1 MIWQKEFYRV
11 ISYCKDR
18 PNRSERVTQTPA
30 MREQN
35 QKKVNMVTFRFL
47 LFGLWSFCSQNKSI
61 SSFSLQYPISLFS
74 FLLQPM
80 STLHKIFYKDENEN
94 QDCMRKL
101 YFQVI
106 TISRIQCHVFHKRS
120 IGMCRSTHLFYFF
133 ISGYDYYG
141 WVIFYSLLIQAV
153 TQRNDCIT
161 RKYLYEEVV
170 MPAQQ
175 SF

>member
-35 QKKVNMVTFRFL
+35 QKKVNMATFRFL

-94 QDCMRKL
+94 QDCMRKSL
-101 YFQVI
+101 RSVEFSVTYFIKDLSVCVEVLI
-106 TISRIQCHVFHKRS
+106 YSTSLFLVTTIMDESFPIVF
-120 IGMCRSTHLFYFF
+120 
-133 ISGYDYYG
+133 
-141 WVIFYSLLIQAV
+141 
-153 TQRNDCIT
+153 
-161 RKYLYEEVV
+161 
-170 MPAQQ
+170 
-175 SF
+175 

>member
-11 ISYCKDR
+11 ISYCRDR

-35 QKKVNMVTFRFL
+35 QKKVNMVTFRFH

-106 TISRIQCHVFHKRS
+106 MISRIQCHVFHKRS

-133 ISGYDYYG
+133 IAGYDYYG

-153 TQRNDCIT
+153 TQRNDCIIG
-161 RKYLYEEVV
+161 KHLYEEVV